1 MKKDNFYI
9 LHLSDLHIRKSINR
23 KPYYQDALKKLLDDI
38 QSQTKTIQD
47 LIIVVSGDIVD
58 KGDYENSSEAAK
70 CFFEHLYAKLQSKVK
85 DIIIV
90 PGNHDKKRDPIDT
103 LISKAHMNIGIEEN
117 GRDSQAE
124 WDFHLKAYDG
134 FLELTNKIYSIF
146 GKEKTLQNT
155 FGVEISSIGNTKI
168 CFVRMDTSWCSH
180 SDSKCKDLRIGK
192 YQLKQLNKEYKE
204 KRTPSENDNLSVDL
218 TIAVSHYPF
227 DWINPQDSEIC
238 NQYFLSEEF
247 LDVDIVM
254 CGHVHSFSAMN
265 HFNHQHSL
273 LTLVTGIGWNKEKP
287 DEDKNAHRYSLYAL
301 NLSYNSCDIITRAT
315 KATGEY
321 DYDYSLYIGK
331 QEFKDK
337 KLRFP
342 LKIKENNAFIRINT
356 QDPTSPNSLFLN
368 NEIVSLIPTV
378 AESLSSF
385 SDGIARVYVNYKDNC
400 FSSFLEKFI
409 PEALND
415 DDLTDEQQAL
425 HSKICDY
432 LYDDGELDL
441 DSKKQY
447 LNYETAFD
455 DFLGFLNEICV
466 CAVDELK
473 EYFDSEINIRAHF
486 RWHSFEEKNGKT
498 VRDEYSML
506 CQYSNIDNEPK
517 KDMQTIPWGSLIKPA
532 FETLEPIVYSANK
545 AYNSVSTDWNDFI
558 TLVPQ
563 FFNYKHDIRIRK
575 GVNEERPII
584 TFGFSI
590 KGNITDKD
598 ILFLYL
604 LAYLRMDKMI
614 ANMIDGYI
622 HLFNIDTRNFLSQI
636 QKIKNKSK

>member
-9 LHLSDLHIRKSINR
+9 LHLSDLHIHKSVNR
-23 KPYYQDALKKLLDDI
+23 KPYYQNALKKLLDDI
-38 QSQTKTIQD
+38 QSQTKTIEN

-58 KGDYENSSEAAK
+58 KGDYENSAEAAK
-70 CFFEHLYAKLQSKVK
+70 CFFENLHSNLQTKVK

-103 LISKAHMNIGIEEN
+103 LISKAHSNTGIDKK
-117 GRDSQAE
+117 GQDSQAE

-134 FLELTNKIYSIF
+134 FLELINKIYSIF
-146 GKEKTLQNT
+146 GKEKTVQNT
-155 FGVEISSIGNTKI
+155 FGVEISTVGNTNI
-168 CFVRMDTSWCSH
+168 CFVKMDTSWCSC

-192 YQLKQLNKEYKE
+192 YQLEELNEEHKE
-204 KRTPSENDNLSVDL
+204 KRALIENENSLIDL

-238 NQYFLSEEF
+238 NQYFLSEDF
-247 LDVDIVM
+247 LNVDVVM

-315 KATGEY
+315 KTTGEY

-331 QEFKDK
+331 QEFEDK

-356 QDPTSPNSLFLN
+356 QDIALPNSLFLN
-368 NEIVSLIPTV
+368 NEIVSLIPIV
-378 AESLSSF
+378 AEGLASF
-385 SDGIARVYVNYKDNC
+385 SDGIARVYINYKDNC
-400 FSSFLEKFI
+400 FSSFSEKFL
-409 PEALND
+409 PTVVNN
-415 DDLTDEQQAL
+415 DDLTDENKAL
-425 HSKICDY
+425 RSKVYDY
-432 LYDDGELDL
+432 LYNDGDL
-441 DSKKQY
+441 DPDSKNKY
-447 LNYETAFD
+447 LNYENSFD
-455 DFLGFLNEICV
+455 DFLAFLNEICEY
-466 CAVDELK
+466 AVDELK
-473 EYFDSEINIRAHF
+473 EYFDPDINIRAHF
-486 RWHSFEEKNGKT
+486 RWHSHEEKNEKN

-506 CQYSNIDNEPK
+506 CQYSNIDSELQK
-517 KDMQTIPWGSLIKPA
+517 GIKTIPWGSLIKPA

-558 TLVPQ
+558 TLIPQ
-563 FFNYKHDIRIRK
+563 FLNYKHDIRVRK

-590 KGNITDKD
+590 KGNVSNKD

-604 LAYLRMDKMI
+604 LAYLRMDNMI
-614 ANMIDGYI
+614 ARMIDGYI
-622 HLFNIDTRNFLSQI
+622 RLFNIDTRTFLNQI
-636 QKIKNKSK
+636 QEKKNNCK